1 MSSACH
7 GRESILHALHRS
19 WRAHMEQPCYSYWMC
34 EGIVSV
40 RLWCGSWSSP
50 SCHMTSAR
58 LSLTLLLSLVL
69 ALKAAELKR
78 CCGDKQARRR
88 EAIMLLLIII
98 LACRWRLQKSL
109 LPFRIWRSCC
119 PWRPCPGWSE
129 VRGQKYLSAE
139 NWTVKKTPNV
149 RLIN

>member
-88 EAIMLLLIII
+88 EAIMLLLIILWECSSVQMKTSEVPFTFSNLEI
-98 LACRWRLQKSL
+98 L
-109 LPFRIWRSCC
+109 LPLTAVSRMIGG
-119 PWRPCPGWSE
+119 PRPNIS
-129 VRGQKYLSAE
+129 LSRE
-139 NWTVKKTPNV
+139 LNCEKNPK
-149 RLIN
+149 R